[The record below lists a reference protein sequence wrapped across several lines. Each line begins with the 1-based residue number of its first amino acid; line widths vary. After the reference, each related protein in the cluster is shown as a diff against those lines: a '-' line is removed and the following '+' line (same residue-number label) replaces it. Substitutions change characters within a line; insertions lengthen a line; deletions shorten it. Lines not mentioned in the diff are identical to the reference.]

1 MRVRGGKREREKCTP
16 CILTDLSYSG
26 LRFCAPSLIH
36 EGEMLGFVVS
46 IASPPNRS
54 GFVRGRVCWV
64 HSLGSR
70 EFDCGVE
77 LLENSQG
84 LLGPDEQWPPLTA
97 HGQWK
102 PALGG
107 PYI

>member
-1 MRVRGGKREREKCTP
+1 
-16 CILTDLSYSG
+16 
-26 LRFCAPSLIH
+26 
-36 EGEMLGFVVS
+36 MLGFVVS